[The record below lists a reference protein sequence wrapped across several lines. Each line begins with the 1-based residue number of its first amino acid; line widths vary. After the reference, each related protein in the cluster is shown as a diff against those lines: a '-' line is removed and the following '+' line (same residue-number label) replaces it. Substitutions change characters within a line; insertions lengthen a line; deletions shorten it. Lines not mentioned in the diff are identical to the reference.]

1 MTRNISMPSTVFG
14 GGVFL
19 LLSWGF
25 LSFCHVLQSIYSWR
39 LVSQWYSSTKI
50 KLMDSPNSA
59 VFLWSSLPFSFRS
72 PETDAFILGCWATVL
87 LQLICVVDW
96 VDNRESDGASA
107 FQVTPP
113 WPSLHVLSRANSFSH
128 PLVLKIHV
136 RKRVQM
142 KYWCLTHLLLTWTS
156 RSSNLEIMG
165 LIALFIHCYSPDCP
179 SRGSRL
185 LAFLHQFIFDSV
197 LYDVVHHY
205 IQK

>member
-1 MTRNISMPSTVFG
+1 MLTRNISMPSTVFG

-39 LVSQWYSSTKI
+39 LVSQRYSSTKI

-96 VDNRESDGASA
+96 VDNRESDVV
-107 FQVTPP
+107 QV
-113 WPSLHVLSRANSFSH
+113 HF
-128 PLVLKIHV
+128 
-136 RKRVQM
+136 
-142 KYWCLTHLLLTWTS
+142 
-156 RSSNLEIMG
+156 
-165 LIALFIHCYSPDCP
+165 
-179 SRGSRL
+179 RL
-185 LAFLHQFIFDSV
+185 LHLDPLFMCYPGLTLFPIPMP
-197 LYDVVHHY
+197 LY
-205 IQK
+205 